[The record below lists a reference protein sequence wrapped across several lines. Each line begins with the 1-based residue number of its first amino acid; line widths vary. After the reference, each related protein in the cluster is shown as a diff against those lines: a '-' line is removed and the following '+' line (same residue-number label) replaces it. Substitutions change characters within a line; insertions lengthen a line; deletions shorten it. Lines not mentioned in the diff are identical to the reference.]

1 MRASLHD
8 RSGCICLRVWPAGVR
23 RTGACA
29 TVVFMFKRVGVLIV
43 VLLGSLACAQ
53 GAEATIRAKCAAEW
67 PGDPQMRAYC
77 EGMQREG
84 LLEVQQLNA
93 RNGGVPVDAYRVAS
107 GRCVTDWPD
116 DYSMQA
122 YCLRQQLEGYA
133 AVSRG
138 PSSPLVTVTSQE
150 AAVITRGCSL
160 DWPTDYSMQAYC
172 QRQQVEGLAF
182 IRNRPPTVPTSTW
195 GRLVNACELEWRNDY
210 SMQAYCVRRALG

>member
-1 MRASLHD
+1 
-8 RSGCICLRVWPAGVR
+8 
-23 RTGACA
+23 
-29 TVVFMFKRVGVLIV
+29 
-43 VLLGSLACAQ
+43 
-53 GAEATIRAKCAAEW
+53 
-67 PGDPQMRAYC
+67 MRAYC
-77 EGMQREG
+77 ERMQREG

-107 GRCVTDWPD
+107 GRCVTDWPGD
-116 DYSMQA
+116 FSMQA
-122 YCLRQQLEGYA
+122 YCLRQQLAGYA

-150 AAVITRGCSL
+150 AAVIARGCSL
-160 DWPTDYSMQAYC
+160 DWSTDYSMQAYC

-182 IRNRPPTVPTSTW
+182 IRNRPPTVPASTW